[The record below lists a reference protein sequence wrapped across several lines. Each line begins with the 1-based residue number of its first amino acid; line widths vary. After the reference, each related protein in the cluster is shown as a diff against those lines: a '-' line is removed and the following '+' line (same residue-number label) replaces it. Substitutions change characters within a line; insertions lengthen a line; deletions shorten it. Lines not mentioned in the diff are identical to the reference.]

1 MTQENNEIKAIIFDV
16 GGVLIRTFDHSGRR
30 KWEERL
36 NLPQGSLEGLVL
48 ADESGTSAQLGEIT
62 TEEMWSR
69 VRERLN
75 LGDEL
80 DAFQQDFWGGDALDD
95 GLVDLIKR
103 LNNHYQTAIISNAS
117 DALLDSL
124 ENYGIASEFDL
135 IVGSAYEGILKPDP
149 AIYEL
154 TLARLGRR
162 PEETVFIDDAP
173 ANIAAASS
181 LGMNTILFKSSL
193 DIAAE
198 LAALGVQID

>member
-1 MTQENNEIKAIIFDV
+1 MTHENNEIKAIIFDV

-36 NLPQGSLEGLVL
+36 HLPQGSLEGLVL

-181 LGMNTILFKSSL
+181 LGMNTILFKPSL

>member
-181 LGMNTILFKSSL
+181 LGMNTILFKPSL